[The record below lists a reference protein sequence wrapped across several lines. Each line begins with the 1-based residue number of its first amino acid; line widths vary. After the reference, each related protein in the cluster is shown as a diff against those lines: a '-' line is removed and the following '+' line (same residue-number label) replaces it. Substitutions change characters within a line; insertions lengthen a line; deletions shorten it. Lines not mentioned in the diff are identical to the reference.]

1 MTPALIST
9 PKGEKRIQEIIGALL
24 YYARAFHNK
33 LLLALSAIGD
43 QQAAA
48 TEDTSDTIKQIL
60 DYVVTYP
67 NDGIVYRASNMVLS
81 YHSDVG
87 FRNKSKGR
95 SRSGLNIFLSDNDPE
110 PICNG
115 PVLPISQIIN
125 FVMT

>member
-60 DYVVTYP
+60 DYVLH
-67 NDGIVYRASNMVLS
+67 IQMMVLFIAQATWFF
-81 YHSDVG
+81 HTT
-87 FRNKSKGR
+87 
-95 SRSGLNIFLSDNDPE
+95 L
-110 PICNG
+110 
-115 PVLPISQIIN
+115 
-125 FVMT
+125 T